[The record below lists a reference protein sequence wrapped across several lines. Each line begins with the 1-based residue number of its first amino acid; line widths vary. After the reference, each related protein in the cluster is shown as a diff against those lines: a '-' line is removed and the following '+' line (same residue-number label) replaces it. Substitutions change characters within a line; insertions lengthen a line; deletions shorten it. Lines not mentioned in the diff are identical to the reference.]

1 MEVIETLRV
10 RYVRRTAGKASS
22 YILPFNIAP
31 GRRVIICL
39 RVSRRAQRCAG
50 NLADQREALR
60 AAVQRAGGRLVG
72 IVLHTGRGTDPGWL
86 APATN
91 LARLRGAVLLAEST
105 DRFIRSPD
113 YHSVDCPD
121 AQAGEDD
128 LEKLAAVTAGCR
140 LMTLLDPDAPPTKV
154 RSYQRQRG
162 QERKARRGGRGCRR
176 VGAAATAPGAKK
188 LRRKRWLRHVL
199 SMHRAGASLG
209 EISRG
214 TGISKMTCH
223 NWLSFWL

>member
-1 MEVIETLRV
+1 MEVQTLRV

-22 YILPFNIAP
+22 YILPFNISP
-31 GRRVIICL
+31 GRRVILCL

-60 AAVQRAGGRLVG
+60 AAVQRAGGVLVG
-72 IVLHTGRGTDPGWL
+72 IVLHTGHGTDPGWL
-86 APATN
+86 APAAN
-91 LARLRGAVLLAEST
+91 LARLRGAMLLAEST
-105 DRFIRSPD
+105 DRFIRTPD

-121 AQAGEDD
+121 AQAGEGD
-128 LEKLAAVTAGCR
+128 LARLAAVTEGCR
-140 LMTLLDPDAPPTKV
+140 LMTMLDPDAPPTKV

-162 QERKARRGGRGCRR
+162 QERKARRGGRGNR
-176 VGAAATAPGAKK
+176 AAGTAACLPGAMKR
-188 LRRKRWLRHVL
+188 RRKTWLRHVL

-223 NWLSFWL
+223 NWISFWS